1 MIQASKIIGTG
12 LATMGLIG
20 AGIGIG
26 AVFGA
31 LILGFSLIEAAGLF
45 ALMNN
50 LVDFI
55 CGLFTS
61 SKQWFHCSL
70 ILPIVPGSNRGLLN
84 ANFVTGFIDGEGC
97 FTFYVRLR
105 KNSKCK
111 IG

>member
-1 MIQASKIIGTG
+1 
-12 LATMGLIG
+12 
-20 AGIGIG
+20 
-26 AVFGA
+26 V

-70 ILPIVPGSNRGLLN
+70 ILPIVAGSNRGLLN
-84 ANFVTGFIDGEGC
+84 AYFVTGFIDGEGC
-97 FTFYVRLR
+97 FTFNVR
-105 KNSKCK
+105 KNSKYK